1 MQAIERSYCKTIG
14 LAIDELFGIMVRAT
28 IAEEDRAMSEKRKKY
43 LVDAKA
49 FVKVWQQASSLAEVA
64 AKLNM
69 PEPICSAR
77 ASMYRAAGVELR
89 RMPRAP
95 SSRKLDVA
103 GLNQLIAD
111 LKAEK
116 EASDGKGR
124 GRKKS

>member
-1 MQAIERSYCKTIG
+1 MG
-14 LAIDELFGIMVRAT
+14 
-28 IAEEDRAMSEKRKKY
+28 EKRKQY
-43 LVDAKA
+43 NVDPKTFIIA
-49 FVKVWQQASSLAEVA
+49 WQQSSTLGEVA
-64 AKLNM
+64 EKLQM

-103 GLNQLIAD
+103 ALNQLIAD

-124 GRKKS
+124 GRGRKKS